1 RDLLRRDVGGR
12 KIDAAAAAAGL
23 DEDLGLFHLA
33 HVHAER
39 LPLGEVLGQR
49 DVAAGPRA
57 LPHAVEL
64 VEGRVALDGR
74 LVDLLVVVDVVG
86 PFAVDREGPLLLPLI
101 WGRQV
106 VERVL
111 FDVELHQRAH
121 RPAIHADGGIAAA
134 ASGLLLR
141 EVGRD
146 ARVLVRR
153 LAGAHG
159 QPDAGQ
165 EVARVVPVGAERGR
179 RAVGGEAPA
188 AAAGPDGPLLAADG
202 ARLIGRAVLAGA
214 AGQGAHGASPAG
226 RPAGGG
232 RPAAAGG
239 AAAARGAAGGG
250 HPAAAGGAAAA
261 AAGSDGATA
270 PAAAG
275 HPAAPDHAARTR
287 AAPGRAAGAFDTAG
301 AGDAAGADRA
311 AGAGDAAGCGAAACG
326 GSASRPAAAGR
337 HGSAGPVGRR

>member
-33 HVHAER
+33 HVHAEL

-64 VEGRVALDGR
+64 VEGRIALDRR
-74 LVDLLVVVDVVG
+74 LIDLLVVIDVVG
-86 PFAVDREGPLLLPLI
+86 AFAVDREGPLLLPLVG
-101 WGRQV
+101 GRQV
-106 VERVL
+106 VEGVL
-111 FDVELHQRAH
+111 FDVELDQRAH
-121 RPAIHADGGIAAA
+121 RPAIHADGGIASA

-146 ARVLVRR
+146 ARVLVRG

-179 RAVGGEAPA
+179 RAVGGQAPA

-202 ARLIGRAVLAGA
+202 PRLVGRAVLAGA
-214 AGQGAHGASPAG
+214 AGQGAHGAG
-226 RPAGGG
+226 RAG

-239 AAAARGAAGGG
+239 AAPAHGAAGRG
-250 HPAAAGGAAAA
+250 HPAAAGGTAPAHG
-261 AAGSDGATA
+261 AAGRAARSDGATA
-270 PAAAG
+270 PAGAGRAAG
-275 HPAAPDHAARTR
+275 PDHAARTR
-287 AAPGRAAGAFDTAG
+287 AAAGGAAGAFDPAG
-301 AGDAAGADRA
+301 AGGA
-311 AGAGDAAGCGAAACG
+311 AGAGHAAG
-326 GSASRPAAAGR
+326 AAG
-337 HGSAGPVGRR
+337 